1 MVVDQKVTDYI
12 RTSLSQGKSKEEIYQ
27 ELLTQGWSVEVIQK
41 KFNLLGSK
49 EESED
54 THKRTIQ
61 IIVTIGAI
69 LIGVGIFSFIAA
81 NWREMTKSLKVS
93 IIFISMLA
101 SYTSGW
107 YLKEKLSLVKTGEA
121 LIFLGSIIYGAGIFL
136 VAQMFNIRANWPD
149 GFILWML
156 GCIAMALAIESFLL
170 FYLAMPLGVI
180 ALIGHPFGIFT
191 TFGGGNPFL
200 LTSSFLLL
208 AATVSAFITGM
219 AVRKKIPPE
228 IKEFY

>member
-1 MVVDQKVTDYI
+1 MVNQKVFDYI
-12 RTSLSQGKSKEEIYQ
+12 RTSFAQGKSKEEIYQ
-27 ELLTQGWSVEVIQK
+27 ELLTQGWSIEVIQK
-41 KFNLLGSK
+41 NFNLLESE

-54 THKRTIQ
+54 THQRTVR
-61 IIVTIGAI
+61 IVVTSGAI
-69 LIGVGIFSFIAA
+69 LIGAGIFSFIAA
-81 NWREMTKSLKVS
+81 NWQEMAKSLKVS
-93 IIFISMLA
+93 IIFVSMLA

-107 YLKEKLSLVKTGEA
+107 YLKENLNLARTGEA

-156 GCIAMALAIESFLL
+156 GTIVMALARESFLL
-170 FYLAMPLGVI
+170 FYLAIPLGGI
-180 ALIGHPFGIFT
+180 ALIGYPFGILRA
-191 TFGGGNPFL
+191 FGGGDPFL

-208 AATVSAFITGM
+208 VASVSVFITGM

>member
-1 MVVDQKVTDYI
+1 MIEQKVFDYI
-12 RTSLSQGKSKEEIYQ
+12 KTSLSQGKSKEEIYQ
-27 ELLTQGWSVEVIQK
+27 KLLTQGWSVEVIQK
-41 KFNLLGSK
+41 EFNLLGSR

-54 THKRTIQ
+54 THQRTVR
-61 IIVTIGAI
+61 IIVVIGAI
-69 LIGVGIFSFIAA
+69 LIGAGIFSFIAA

-101 SYTSGW
+101 SYASGW
-107 YLKEKLSLVKTGEA
+107 HLKENLSLVKTGEA

-156 GCIAMALAIESFLL
+156 GSIAMALAIESFLL
-170 FYLAMPLGVI
+170 FYLAISLGVV
-180 ALIGHPFGIFT
+180 ALIGHPFGILTAFS
-191 TFGGGNPFL
+191 GGDPFL
-200 LTSSFLLL
+200 LTSSLLL
-208 AATVSAFITGM
+208 LVATMSVFITGM